1 MCYVHVTCVKHLPFS
16 NFGPKS
22 RFTRF
27 SQVKLKLWEPF
38 LCKTFNKF
46 HIWLSM
52 PVWPKFWVTSD
63 HDDEF
68 PPNWWFT
75 QSRLHPL
82 QVQSADPR
90 TSLQIARAPTTIV
103 TIVNQSQKNPVSA
116 SAMLTGKFLRI
127 RKVFATRWR
136 ISGHFGK
143 CPDTI
148 QNIQIICNVSG
159 WTGKFP
165 DDLKS
170 VGMNWNLSR
179 WCSVRII

>member
-1 MCYVHVTCVKHLPFS
+1 MLLLVSPFTFFKNNKHRGGHQKFL
-16 NFGPKS
+16 

-75 QSRLHPL
+75 HSRLHPL

-103 TIVNQSQKNPVSA
+103 TIQKQMSPTTIVTIVTIVNVKIQKQMSPKTQNHCHHIVNVNA
-116 SAMLTGKFLRI
+116 LFLSSP
-127 RKVFATRWR
+127 F
-136 ISGHFGK
+136 
-143 CPDTI
+143 
-148 QNIQIICNVSG
+148 
-159 WTGKFP
+159 
-165 DDLKS
+165 
-170 VGMNWNLSR
+170 
-179 WCSVRII
+179 